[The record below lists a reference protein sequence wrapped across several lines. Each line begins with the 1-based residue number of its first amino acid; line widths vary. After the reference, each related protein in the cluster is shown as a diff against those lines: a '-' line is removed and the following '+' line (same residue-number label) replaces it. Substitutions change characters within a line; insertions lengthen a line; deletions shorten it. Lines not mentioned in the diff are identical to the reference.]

1 MGKINVLPEKVIS
14 KIAAGEVVE
23 RPSSVLKELLEN
35 SIDAKSSKIFVE
47 IEKAGEKLIKVVD
60 NGVGIDQEDIGY
72 VFSRYATSKIKDEKD
87 LEKILSLGFRGEA
100 LYSIGVVSDVIL
112 RSRSKGD
119 EIGTEIHIRGG
130 KELSRKKVGMSEG
143 TIVEVRELFF
153 NTPVRKK
160 FLKSDTTE
168 LRQIL
173 NVFLPYAILFYNVEF
188 KLIHNKR
195 EIFYLPTTSDL
206 KERVK
211 SATGINSDE
220 LILIEK
226 KFDNFSVNFLLGN
239 INIQRPRRDLQFLYV
254 NKRPVYNFN
263 ILNSINRVY
272 RAILPPDVYPAFFIM
287 IEIDPEMVDVNIHPT
302 KREIKI
308 KNENEIIKLIG
319 EEIYYTLVEKGKG
332 KKVERKS
339 VYIERKEEGIEP
351 QPIKERGIF
360 DFKTEDR
367 EETKEKDNL
376 KNKLKDITFIGVLKN
391 KYIFFQGEETLFV
404 FDQHAVHE
412 RINYEKFLAQIKSKN
427 IEIQKLLTPIIVK
440 LTKEEMVIYEEI
452 KEKIENCGFL
462 TTRWS
467 EDEVAIH
474 GYPTFLKNPEF
485 SLRTIFTDI
494 VSPQG
499 PSAKII
505 DEEKIARSACRSS
518 IMAGDKI
525 SEGECLSLIKQLLKC
540 ENPFVCP
547 HGRPTVI
554 EFPISFFDRQ
564 FLR

>member
-1 MGKINVLPEKVIS
+1 MGKINILPEKVIS
-14 KIAAGEVVE
+14 KIAAGEVIE
-23 RPSSVLKELLEN
+23 RPSSVLKELIEN
-35 SIDAKSSKIFVE
+35 SIDAQSNKIFIE
-47 IEKAGEKLIKVVD
+47 IEKGGKKLIKVVD
-60 NGVGIDQEDIGY
+60 DGVGIDQEDIGY
-72 VFSRYATSKIKDEKD
+72 VFSRYATSKIADEKD
-87 LEKILSLGFRGEA
+87 LEKIISLGFRGEA
-100 LYSIGVVSDVIL
+100 LYSIGVISDVIL
-112 RSRSKGD
+112 RSRSKGAPT
-119 EIGTEIHIRGG
+119 GTEIHIRGG
-130 KELSRKKVGMSEG
+130 KELSRKKVAMSEG
-143 TIVEVRELFF
+143 TIIEVRELFL

-160 FLKSDTTE
+160 FLKSDTGE

-173 NVFLPYAILFYNVEF
+173 SVFLPYAILFYNIEF
-188 KLIHNKR
+188 KLLHNKR
-195 EIFYLPTTSDL
+195 EIFYLPKTFDL

-211 SATGINSDE
+211 LATGINPDD
-220 LILIEK
+220 LIISEK

-254 NKRPVYNFN
+254 NKRPVYNFQ

-272 RAILPPDVYPAFFIM
+272 KAIFPPDVYPVFFVM
-287 IEIDPEMVDVNIHPT
+287 IEIDPEIVDVNIHPT

-319 EEIYYTLVEKGKG
+319 EEIYYLLVEKGKG

-339 VYIERKEEGIEP
+339 VYIEKKEEITP
-351 QPIKERGIF
+351 SQPIKEREIF
-360 DFKTEDR
+360 NFEIK
-367 EETKEKDNL
+367 EEIQEKEGL
-376 KNKLKDITFIGVLKN
+376 KNKLRGIVFIGVFKN
-391 KYIFFQGEETLFV
+391 KYIFFQGENELFV

-412 RINYEKFLAQIKSKN
+412 RINYEKFLNQIKSKN
-427 IEIQKLLTPIIVK
+427 IEIQKLLTPIIIK

-452 KEKIENCGFL
+452 KEKIEKCGFL

-474 GYPTFLKNPEF
+474 GYPAFLKNPEF
-485 SLRTIFTDI
+485 SFRAIFIETDT
-494 VSPQG
+494 
-499 PSAKII
+499 KII
-505 DEEKIARSACRSS
+505 DEEKIARSACRIS

-525 SEGECLSLIKQLLKC
+525 SDEECLSLVKQLLKC

-554 EFPISFFDRQ
+554 EFPLSFFDRQ